1 MMTTMVMLMMT
12 MIVFTTLHQDES
24 DWIIIT
30 ISGQWT
36 FQFVTVMLRSD
47 EIENT
52 LQKLE
57 IPIIRTKTDTS
68 LEFSCHYS

>member
-47 EIENT
+47 
-52 LQKLE
+52 
-57 IPIIRTKTDTS
+57 
-68 LEFSCHYS
+68 